1 LDGTQEDGT
10 PGDGASEALCYHVAL
25 RRFKMPKYLIQ
36 ASYTAD
42 GLKGLLKDGGTKR
55 RAAIEQASAS
65 VGGKLEAF
73 YYAFGSDDV
82 HMILD
87 APDNVSVAA
96 VSLTAGAGG
105 AATNIRTTVLLTPEE
120 IDQAVQKTV
129 SYTSA
134 GQ

>member
-1 LDGTQEDGT
+1 
-10 PGDGASEALCYHVAL
+10 
-25 RRFKMPKYLIQ
+25 MPKYLIQ
-36 ASYTAD
+36 ATYTAD

-65 VGGKLEAF
+65 VGASLEAF

>member
-1 LDGTQEDGT
+1 
-10 PGDGASEALCYHVAL
+10 
-25 RRFKMPKYLIQ
+25 MPKYLIQ

-42 GLKGLLKDGGTKR
+42 GLKGLLKEGGTKR
-55 RAAIEQASAS
+55 RAAIEQAAES
-65 VGGKLEAF
+65 VGGRLETF

-105 AATNIRTTVLLTPEE
+105 AATDIRTTVLLTPEE

-129 SYTSA
+129 HYRPA

>member
-1 LDGTQEDGT
+1 
-10 PGDGASEALCYHVAL
+10 
-25 RRFKMPKYLIQ
+25 MPKHLIQ
-36 ASYTAD
+36 ASYTTD
-42 GLKGLLKDGGTKR
+42 GLKGLLTDGGTRR
-55 RAAIEQASAS
+55 RAAIEQAAES
-65 VGGKLEAF
+65 VGGRLEAF

-96 VSLTAGAGG
+96 VTLTAGAGG
-105 AATNIRTTVLLTPEE
+105 AATNIRTTVLLTPQE

-129 SYTSA
+129 NYRPA

>member
-1 LDGTQEDGT
+1 
-10 PGDGASEALCYHVAL
+10 
-25 RRFKMPKYLIQ
+25 MPKYLIQ
-36 ASYTAD
+36 ASYTVD

-55 RAAIEQASAS
+55 RAAIEQAAES

-73 YYAFGSDDV
+73 YFAFGSDDV

-105 AATNIRTTVLLTPEE
+105 AATNIRTTVLLTAEE

-129 SYTSA
+129 SYKPA